1 MAELTNIHAKEKTN
15 PISSFKVAD
24 EIFEEALKDN
34 NYHILL
40 VQDNAIAL
48 KVLQNT
54 VKKGHYTFQSA
65 TTGEEAFALATSVI
79 FDLIITDI
87 GLPALSGIELASLIR
102 YWEKK
107 NTKKT
112 VPIIALTGHAVETAG
127 KECFNAGINK
137 VLTKPATLD
146 DIQSLIKQLM
156 QEQSFRSV

>member
-15 PISSFKVAD
+15 PISSFKIAD
-24 EIFEEALKDN
+24 EISEDVLKGN
-34 NYHILL
+34 HYHILL
-40 VQDNAIAL
+40 VEDNAIAL

-54 VKKGHYTFQSA
+54 VKKGQYTFQSA

-102 YWEKK
+102 DWEKK

-146 DIQSLIKQLM
+146 DIQSLIKKLM
-156 QEQSFRSV
+156 QEQSF